1 MQRRIQNSVCQTL
14 HLSVWQGSEYAPVVA
29 VLISNVNV
37 TLFMN
42 QFDIIIILSS
52 IKLQVTKNL
61 KYYTDEYIDIQLHQL
76 SLYKFRKIDL
86 IFQE

>member
-1 MQRRIQNSVCQTL
+1 
-14 HLSVWQGSEYAPVVA
+14 
-29 VLISNVNV
+29 
-37 TLFMN
+37 MN
-42 QFDIIIILSS
+42 QFDIIITLSS